1 MAANSAFVQPGEFVP
16 VPSSLFGPLLER
28 MENLQELRCALRVIF
43 LLHRKQGTLKYVSVA
58 ELVSDPVLHCGEDV
72 ETVERALTAFVGYGL
87 LVKVPTAQDPAH
99 PSAGSGWQ
107 KDGPGLQEGGGKD
120 AMGNECYCLDTPA
133 NRRALERV
141 SKGELRPPEAPTA
154 RPREEATPR
163 PDIFALYEDN
173 IGAIYPM
180 AAERLKDM
188 ETEYP
193 EEWIADAFREAVLQN
208 SRNLKY
214 IEAILRRW
222 RDDGRGAREP
232 GGRTGTVSAS
242 EVFRRT
248 GR

>member
-1 MAANSAFVQPGEFVP
+1 MAANSAFIQPNEFVP

-28 MENLQELRCALRVIF
+28 MSDLNEVRCALRVIF
-43 LLHRKQGTLKYVSVA
+43 LLHRKQGMLKYVSVA
-58 ELVSDPVLHCGEDV
+58 ELVSDPVLQCGDDV
-72 ETVERALTAFVGYGL
+72 ETVEQALDAFVEYGL
-87 LVKVPTAQDPAH
+87 LVKVTTDVGQ
-99 PSAGSGWQ
+99 SA
-107 KDGPGLQEGGGKD
+107 
-120 AMGNECYCLDTPA
+120 CYCLDTPA

-141 SKGELRPPEAPTA
+141 SKGELRAPEIPAA
-154 RPREEATPR
+154 RPREEAAPR

-222 RDDGRGAREP
+222 RDDGRGAREL
-232 GGRTGTVSAS
+232 GGRAGTVSAS
-242 EVFRRT
+242 EIVRRA

>member
-1 MAANSAFVQPGEFVP
+1 MAANSAYAKPNDFVP
-16 VPSSLFGPLLER
+16 VPSSLFGPLLEQ
-28 MENLQELRCALRVIF
+28 MSDLDEVRCALRVIF
-43 LLHRKQGTLKYVSVA
+43 LLHRKQGTFKYVSVA
-58 ELVSDPVLHCGEDV
+58 ELMSDPVLRCGDDGES
-72 ETVERALTAFVGYGL
+72 VERALEAFVGYSL
-87 LVKVPTAQDPAH
+87 LVRVPVEADG
-99 PSAGSGWQ
+99 SAS
-107 KDGPGLQEGGGKD
+107 
-120 AMGNECYCLDTPA
+120 YCLDTPL

-141 SKGELRPPEAPTA
+141 RKGELRTPRAAVTQ
-154 RPREEATPR
+154 PREETAPR
-163 PDIFALYEDN
+163 PDIFALYEEN

-193 EEWIADAFREAVLQN
+193 EEWITDAFQEAVLQN

-242 EVFRRT
+242 EIIRRA
-248 GR
+248 

>member
-1 MAANSAFVQPGEFVP
+1 MALNSAYIQPKEFVP
-16 VPSSLFGPLLER
+16 VPSALFGPLLER
-28 MENLQELRCALRVIF
+28 MSDLAEVRCALRVIF
-43 LLHRKQGTLKYVSVA
+43 LLHRKQGTLKYVSTA
-58 ELVSDPVLHCGEDV
+58 ELVADPVLQCGDDV
-72 ETVERALTAFVGYGL
+72 EGVEGALDAFVGYGL
-87 LVKVPTAQDPAH
+87 LVKVPTDGGY
-99 PSAGSGWQ
+99 AG
-107 KDGPGLQEGGGKD
+107 
-120 AMGNECYCLDTPA
+120 CYCLDTPA

-141 SKGELRPPEAPTA
+141 AKGELRAPEVPEAPTVQG
-154 RPREEATPR
+154 REEAAPR

-193 EEWIADAFREAVLQN
+193 EEWIAEAFREAVLNN

-222 RDDGRGAREP
+222 RDDGRGAREL
-232 GGRTGTVSAS
+232 GGRAGTVSAS
-242 EVFRRT
+242 EIVRRA